1 MKLKRFLTG
10 VLSAVMALSVCAL
23 PALADDETII
33 KDPTDPKLTASTI
46 DKTQVGSITI
56 HKYGQVT
63 APNTN
68 DKKNGTGEADAK
80 VGSNK
85 NNQPLEGVEFTLY
98 RVKTTAEL
106 LKYYDAL
113 EGASVEEFTAG
124 DCFTNKNDSS
134 TWAESTLNNAYKD
147 KTSNGTDTNA
157 TVGKVNTA
165 KTNAE
170 GAAQF
175 KELPVGMYLVIETN
189 KVQSVTK
196 TVTPFLVSIPMTR
209 IGATESATTD
219 NNNLKQW
226 LYDVVVY
233 PKNSTAQGTVTL
245 VKQGKHGNA
254 VPENLG
260 GVMFKLFQYQGAD
273 GSGKY
278 VDITDK
284 LTNKTPVGTES
295 YVVTDSGNDL
305 GEITFENLPMG
316 KYYVQEYGYTGKG
329 SDKGY
334 IINTNGKYGFK
345 IDDNEHVAVQTETG
359 ETDWVREGDGFKA
372 NNENGATIT
381 ITNYKP
387 EFEKTVEPRTGTT
400 GDDKHQADYGIGDKV
415 PYTLT
420 IKVPENV
427 AKLNTFKVVDTTRK
441 DQLLHIDNDFTLT
454 ATDKNTVTQTLEK
467 DAYTKEI
474 TEGKDAEDKDTS
486 ILTVNFTPAKLAS
499 VAGGT
504 ITIKYYATLGAG
516 AVVAD
521 KGNLNT
527 AKLLYSRKTDTD
539 DSSETDNSKK
549 PYEITDEGVVY
560 TFMTSIEK
568 KGKGGS
574 YNDAPMPGVTFALY
588 RKVEAAE
595 WNNGDKVTIAGQE
608 YTRTGAV
615 TGDTAV
621 KLGLAT
627 DESETWVLIY
637 HDAEGRELEAATND
651 KGIVEYKGLPSGTYK
666 FIETKTLDNYNL
678 LTSPVDAK
686 LSLSY
691 TTTWK
696 DTSKYDENGNL
707 TNHKSETVEYKN
719 GNTVV
724 PNPNTVIQVVNRS
737 GFQLPVTGGFGT
749 LLFSGIGVLLVLAG
763 VAVLFSMKK
772 KNDRA

>member
-23 PALADDETII
+23 PAAAAEGETTVN
-33 KDPTDPKLTASTI
+33 DPTDPKLTASTI

-56 HKYGQVT
+56 HKYGQLKEGSN
-63 APNTN
+63 AE
-68 DKKNGTGEADAK
+68 NGTGEADAT
-80 VGSNK
+80 VATNPENK
-85 NNQPLEGVEFTLY
+85 PLEGVDFTLY
-98 RVKTTAEL
+98 RVKTTADL

-124 DCFTNKNDSS
+124 DCFTATDESKWSATTLKDTYTSDATGND
-134 TWAESTLNNAYKD
+134 TT
-147 KTSNGTDTNA
+147 A
-157 TVGKVNTA
+157 TVGKVRTA

-175 KELPVGMYLVIETN
+175 DNLPVGMYLVIETN

-209 IGATESATTD
+209 IGDTKSETTGD
-219 NNNLKQW
+219 NNLKQW

-245 VKQGKHGNA
+245 VKQGKHGDA
-254 VPENLG
+254 TPEKLG

-284 LTNKTPVGTES
+284 LTNKTTDG
-295 YVVTDSGNDL
+295 YVVTDSDTNL
-305 GEITFENLPMG
+305 GKITFSDLPMG

-345 IDDNEHVAVQTETG
+345 IDDQGKVAVQAETG
-359 ETDWVREGDGFKA
+359 ETDWVTEGDGFKA
-372 NNENGATIT
+372 NNDNGATIT

-387 EFEKTVEPRTGTT
+387 EFEKTVKPRTGTT
-400 GDDKHQADYGIGDKV
+400 STDNHQADYGIGDKV

-427 AKLNTFKVVDTTRK
+427 AKLHTFKVVDTTLK
-441 DQLLHIDNDFTLT
+441 DQLEHIPEDFTLT
-454 ATDKNTVTQTLEK
+454 ATDKDSGAQTLTEK

-474 TEGKDAEDKDTS
+474 TVGKDAEKKDTS

-504 ITIKYYATLGAG
+504 ITIRYYATLGAG

-539 DSSETDNSKK
+539 GSSETDKK

-568 KGKGGS
+568 TGKGGL
-574 YNDAPMPGVTFALY
+574 YNEKPMPNVTFALY
-588 RKVEAAE
+588 RKVEPAE
-595 WNNGDKVTIAGQE
+595 WNKDNKVTIAGQE
-608 YTRTGAV
+608 YTKEGAV
-615 TGDTAV
+615 PGVTAV
-621 KLGLAT
+621 KLGLAAT
-627 DESETWVLIY
+627 DKETWVQIC
-637 HDAEGRELEAATND
+637 HDATGSELEATTN
-651 KGIVEYKGLPSGTYK
+651 KNGIVEYKGLPSGTYK
-666 FIETKTLDNYNL
+666 FIETKTLDKYNL
-678 LTSPVDAK
+678 LTSPVDAN

-707 TNHKSETVEYKN
+707 TNHKSDTVEYKN
-719 GNTVV
+719 GDAVV
-724 PNPNTVIQVVNRS
+724 TNPNAVIQVVNRS
-737 GFQLPVTGGFGT
+737 GFTLPVTGGFGT

>member
-1 MKLKRFLTG
+1 MKLKRFFTG

-23 PALADDETII
+23 PAAADDATNVN
-33 KDPTDPKLTASTI
+33 DPTDLKLTASTI
-46 DKTQVGSITI
+46 DTTQKGSITI
-56 HKYGQVT
+56 HKYGRLEDPT
-63 APNTN
+63 AE
-68 DKKNGTGEADAK
+68 NGTGEVDTTVAA
-80 VGSNK
+80 NK
-85 NNQPLEGVEFTLY
+85 DNKPLEGVDFTLY
-98 RVKTTAEL
+98 RVKTTADL

-113 EGASVEEFTAG
+113 KGASVEEFTAG
-124 DCFTNKNDSS
+124 DCFTATN
-134 TWAESTLNNAYKD
+134 ESDWSATTLKPAYIKD
-147 KTSNGTDTNA
+147 ATGDDTNA
-157 TVGKVNTA
+157 PVGKVGTA

-175 KELPVGMYLVIETN
+175 NSLPVGMYLVIETN

-209 IGATESATTD
+209 IGDTASTG

-245 VKQGKHGNA
+245 VKQGKHGDTR
-254 VPENLG
+254 ENLA
-260 GVMFKLFQYQGAD
+260 GVMFKLFQYQDSKAD
-273 GSGKY
+273 Y

-295 YVVTDSGNDL
+295 YVVTASGTNL
-305 GEITFENLPMG
+305 GKITFSDLPMG
-316 KYYVQEYGYTGKG
+316 KYYVQEYGYTGAD

-334 IINTNGKYGFK
+334 IINTKGKYGFA
-345 IDDNEHVAVQTETG
+345 IDKDGKVSVQTETG
-359 ETDWVREGDGFKA
+359 EGETDWVTNGDGFEA
-372 NNENGATIT
+372 NNSNGTIT

-387 EFEKTVEPRTGTT
+387 EFEKTVESRTGTT
-400 GDDKHQADYGIGDKV
+400 STDEHQADYGIGDKV

-427 AKLNTFKVVDTTRK
+427 AKLHTFKVVDTTLE
-441 DQLLHIDNDFTLT
+441 DQLKHIPDEFKLT
-454 ATDKNTVTQTLEK
+454 ATDKDDSPQTLTEK

-474 TEGKDAEDKDTS
+474 TVGKDAENKDTS

-516 AVVAD
+516 AVVAEN
-521 KGNLNT
+521 GNLNT

-539 DSSETDNSKK
+539 DSSVTDNSKK

-560 TFMTSIEK
+560 TFKTSIEK

-574 YNDAPMPGVTFALY
+574 YDEAPMPGVTFALY
-588 RKVEAAE
+588 RKVEGAE
-595 WNNGDKVTIAGQE
+595 WNSEDKVTIAGQE
-608 YTRTGAV
+608 YTKEGAV
-615 TGDTAV
+615 PGATAV
-621 KLGLAT
+621 ELGLT
-627 DESETWVLIY
+627 TNKSETWVQIY
-637 HDAEGRELEAATND
+637 HDGKLEAATND
-651 KGIVEYKGLPSGTYK
+651 NGIVEYKGLPSGTYK
-666 FIETKTLDNYNL
+666 FIETKTLDKYNL
-678 LTSPVDAK
+678 LASPVDAK

-691 TTTWK
+691 TTKWK
-696 DTSKYDENGNL
+696 DTSKYDANGNL
-707 TNHKSETVEYKN
+707 TNHKSETVKYKN
-719 GNTVV
+719 GDAVV
-724 PNPNTVIQVVNRS
+724 PDPNAVIKVVNRS
-737 GFQLPVTGGFGT
+737 GFTLPVTGGFGT

>member
-1 MKLKRFLTG
+1 MKLKRFFTG

-23 PALADDETII
+23 PAAAAEGNAST
-33 KDPTDPKLTASTI
+33 TTPKTSTSTI
-46 DKTQVGSITI
+46 DTTQKGSITI
-56 HKYGQVT
+56 HKYGRLKEDP
-63 APNTN
+63 AA
-68 DKKNGTGEADAK
+68 KNGKGEVDTTVEA
-80 VGSNK
+80 NK
-85 NNQPLEGVEFTLY
+85 DNKPLEGVEFTLY
-98 RVKTTAEL
+98 RVKTTADL

-113 EGASVEEFTAG
+113 EGAFVEEFTAG
-124 DCFTNKNDSS
+124 DCFTATD
-134 TWAESTLNNAYKD
+134 ESDWSATKL
-147 KTSNGTDTNA
+147 KTDYTSEATGNGTDA
-157 TVGKVNTA
+157 PVGKVGTA
-165 KTNAE
+165 KTNEE

-175 KELPVGMYLVIETN
+175 NNLPVGMYLVIETN

-209 IGATESATTD
+209 IGDTELNATK

-245 VKQGKHGNA
+245 VKQGKHGDTR
-254 VPENLG
+254 ENLA
-260 GVMFKLFQYQGAD
+260 GVMFKLFQYQDSKAD
-273 GSGKY
+273 Y

-284 LTNKTPVGTES
+284 LTNTNKTPVGTES
-295 YVVTDSGNDL
+295 YVVTASGTNL
-305 GEITFENLPMG
+305 GKITFSDLPMG
-316 KYYVQEYGYTGKG
+316 KYYVQEYGYTGAD

-334 IINTNGKYGFK
+334 IINTKGKYGFA
-345 IDDNEHVAVQTETG
+345 IDKDGKVSVQTETG
-359 ETDWVREGDGFKA
+359 EGETDWVTDGDRFEA
-372 NNENGATIT
+372 NNSNGTIT

-387 EFEKTVEPRTGTT
+387 EFEKTVESRTGTT
-400 GDDKHQADYGIGDKV
+400 STDEHQADYGIGDKV

-427 AKLNTFKVVDTTRK
+427 AKLHTFKVVDTTLE
-441 DQLLHIDNDFTLT
+441 DQLKHIPDEFKLT
-454 ATDKNTVTQTLEK
+454 ATDKDDSPQTLTEK

-474 TEGKDAEDKDTS
+474 TVGKDAENKDTS

-516 AVVAD
+516 AVVAEN
-521 KGNLNT
+521 GNLNT
-527 AKLLYSRKTDTD
+527 AKLLYSRKTDTVD
-539 DSSETDNSKK
+539 GTGETDK

-574 YNDAPMPGVTFALY
+574 YDEAPMPGVTFALY
-588 RKVEAAE
+588 RKVEDAE
-595 WNNGDKVTIAGQE
+595 WNTNEKVTIAGQE
-608 YTRTGAV
+608 YTKKGAV
-615 TGDTAV
+615 PGTTAV

-627 DESETWVLIY
+627 NESETWVQIY
-637 HDAEGRELEAATND
+637 HDAKGSELEAATND
-651 KGIVEYKGLPSGTYK
+651 NGIVEYKGLPSGTYK
-666 FIETKTLDNYNL
+666 FIETKTLDKYNL

-696 DTSKYDENGNL
+696 DTSAYDGNGNL
-707 TNHKSETVEYKN
+707 TNHKSYTVKYEN
-719 GNTVV
+719 GNAEVK
-724 PNPNTVIQVVNRS
+724 NPNEAIKVVNRS
-737 GFQLPVTGGFGT
+737 GFTLPVTGGFGT

>member
-23 PALADDETII
+23 PAAAAEDATTVT
-33 KDPTDPKLTASTI
+33 DPTPPQLTASTI

-56 HKYGQVT
+56 HKYGQLKEGSN
-63 APNTN
+63 A
-68 DKKNGTGEADAK
+68 KNGTGEADAT
-80 VGSNK
+80 VATNPENK
-85 NNQPLEGVEFTLY
+85 PLEGVEFTLY
-98 RVKTTAEL
+98 RVKTTADL

-113 EGASVEEFTAG
+113 EGASVKEFTAG
-124 DCFTNKNDSS
+124 DCFTVTS
-134 TWAESTLNNAYKD
+134 ESDWSATTLEKAYTKEATGKGAD
-147 KTSNGTDTNA
+147 A
-157 TVGKVNTA
+157 TVGKVGPA

-175 KELPVGMYLVIETN
+175 NGLPVGMYLVIETN

-209 IGATESATTD
+209 IGDTEGDTNK

-245 VKQGKHGNA
+245 VKQGKHGNTI
-254 VPENLG
+254 ENLA
-260 GVMFKLFQYQGAD
+260 GVMFKLFQYQDSKAD
-273 GSGKY
+273 Y
-278 VDITDK
+278 VDITDNLQNK
-284 LTNKTPVGTES
+284 AMVDGEAYAVTASDTN
-295 YVVTDSGNDL
+295 L
-305 GEITFENLPMG
+305 GKITFSDLPMG
-316 KYYVQEYGYTGKG
+316 KYYVQEYGYTTNN
-329 SDKGY
+329 DKGY
-334 IINTNGKYGFK
+334 IINTKGKYGFA
-345 IDDNEHVAVQTETG
+345 IDKDGKVSVQTETG
-359 ETDWVREGDGFKA
+359 TGGTDWVTDGDGFEA
-372 NNENGATIT
+372 NNNNGATIT

-400 GDDKHQADYGIGDKV
+400 STDNHQADYGIGDKV

-427 AKLNTFKVVDTTRK
+427 AKLHTFKVVDTTLK
-441 DQLLHIDNDFTLT
+441 EQLEHHITEGFTLT
-454 ATDKNTVTQTLEK
+454 ATDKDSGAQTLTEK

-474 TEGKDAEDKDTS
+474 TVGKDAENKDTS

-516 AVVAD
+516 AVVAEN
-521 KGNLNT
+521 GNLNT
-527 AKLLYSRKTDTD
+527 AKLLYSRKTDTVD
-539 DSSETDNSKK
+539 GTGETDK

-568 KGKGGS
+568 QGKGGS
-574 YNDAPMPGVTFALY
+574 YNDKPMPNVTFALY
-588 RKVEAAE
+588 RKVEPAE
-595 WNNGDKVTIAGQE
+595 WNNGNKVTIAGQE
-608 YTRTGAV
+608 YTKEGAV
-615 TGDTAV
+615 PGATAV
-621 KLGLAT
+621 ELGLAAT
-627 DESETWVLIY
+627 ENETWVLIC
-637 HDAEGRELEAATND
+637 HDAKGRELEATTDD

-666 FIETKTLDNYNL
+666 FIETKTLDKYNL

-691 TTTWK
+691 TTKWK
-696 DTSKYDENGNL
+696 DTSKYDANGNL
-707 TNHKSETVEYKN
+707 TNHKSDTVTYEN
-719 GNTVV
+719 GN
-724 PNPNTVIQVVNRS
+724 PKAVIRVVNRS

-772 KNDRA
+772 KNDRT

>member
-23 PALADDETII
+23 PAAADDATIVN
-33 KDPTDPKLTASTI
+33 DPTDLKLTASTI
-46 DKTQVGSITI
+46 DTTQKGSITI
-56 HKYGQVT
+56 HKYGRLEDPT
-63 APNTN
+63 AE
-68 DKKNGTGEADAK
+68 NGKGEVDTTVAE
-80 VGSNK
+80 NK
-85 NNQPLEGVEFTLY
+85 DNKPLEGVDFTLY
-98 RVKTTAEL
+98 RVKTTADL

-113 EGASVEEFTAG
+113 EGASVDEFTAG
-124 DCFTNKNDSS
+124 DCFTATD
-134 TWAESTLNNAYKD
+134 ESNWSATTL
-147 KTSNGTDTNA
+147 KTGYTSDASGDDTNA
-157 TVGKVNTA
+157 SVGKVGTA

-175 KELPVGMYLVIETN
+175 NNLPVGMYLVIETN

-209 IGATESATTD
+209 IGDTASTG

-245 VKQGKHGNA
+245 VKQGKHGDTR
-254 VPENLG
+254 ENLA
-260 GVMFKLFQYQGAD
+260 GVMFKLFQYQDSKAD
-273 GSGKY
+273 Y

-284 LTNKTPVGTES
+284 LTNKTPVGTEN
-295 YVVTDSGNDL
+295 YVVTASGTNL
-305 GEITFENLPMG
+305 GKITFSDLPMG
-316 KYYVQEYGYTGKG
+316 KYYVQEYGYTGAD

-334 IINTNGKYGFK
+334 IINTKGKYGFA
-345 IDDNEHVAVQTETG
+345 IDKDGKVSVQTETG
-359 ETDWVREGDGFKA
+359 VDETDWVTNGDEFSAG
-372 NNENGATIT
+372 NGTIT

-387 EFEKTVEPRTGTT
+387 EFEKTVESRTGTT
-400 GDDKHQADYGIGDKV
+400 STDKHQADYGIGDKV
-415 PYTLT
+415 PYILT

-427 AKLNTFKVVDTTRK
+427 AKLHTFKVVDTTLK
-441 DQLLHIDNDFTLT
+441 DQLEHITKDFALT
-454 ATDKNTVTQTLEK
+454 ATDKDGREKTLTEGP
-467 DAYTKEI
+467 AYTKTI
-474 TEGKDAEDKDTS
+474 TADKDTNTS
-486 ILTVNFTPAKLAS
+486 ILTVDFTTTALTN

-504 ITIKYYATLGAG
+504 ITIKYYATLGTG
-516 AVVAD
+516 AVVAGN
-521 KGNLNT
+521 GNLNT
-527 AKLLYSRKTDTD
+527 AKLLYSRKTDTV
-539 DSSETDNSKK
+539 DSGETDNSKK

-574 YNDAPMPGVTFALY
+574 YEGKPMPGVTFALY
-588 RKVEAAE
+588 RKVEDAE

-608 YTRTGAV
+608 YTKKGAV
-615 TGDTAV
+615 PGATAV
-621 KLGLAT
+621 ELGLT
-627 DESETWVLIY
+627 TNKSETWVQIY
-637 HDAEGRELEAATND
+637 HDGKLEAATND
-651 KGIVEYKGLPSGTYK
+651 NGIVEYKGLPSGTYK
-666 FIETKTLDNYNL
+666 FIETKTLGKYNL

-696 DTSKYDENGNL
+696 DTSTYDANGNL
-707 TNHKSETVEYKN
+707 TNHKSDTVEYKN
-719 GNTVV
+719 GDDEVK
-724 PNPNTVIQVVNRS
+724 NPNEAIKVVNRS
-737 GFQLPVTGGFGT
+737 GFTLPVTGGFGT

>member
-23 PALADDETII
+23 PAAAADVETTVE
-33 KDPTDPKLTASTI
+33 DPTDPKLTASTI

-56 HKYGQVT
+56 HKYGQLEEDSS
-63 APNTN
+63 AN
-68 DKKNGTGEADAK
+68 DGTGEADVTVATNPE
-80 VGSNK
+80 NK
-85 NNQPLEGVEFTLY
+85 PLEGVEFTLY

-113 EGASVEEFTAG
+113 AGASVGEFTVG
-124 DCFTNKNDSS
+124 DCFTGTSESS
-134 TWAESTLNNAYKD
+134 WSAATLEKAYTKEATGD
-147 KTSNGTDTNA
+147 GIDA
-157 TVGKVNTA
+157 TVGKVGTA
-165 KTNAE
+165 KTNAK

-175 KELPVGMYLVIETN
+175 NGLPVGMYLVIETN

-209 IGATESATTD
+209 IGDTESEPTN

-245 VKQGKHGNA
+245 VKQGKHGDA
-254 VPENLG
+254 TPEKLG

-284 LTNKTPVGTES
+284 LTNKTTDG
-295 YVVTDSGNDL
+295 YVVTDSDTNL
-305 GEITFENLPMG
+305 GKITFSDLPMG

-345 IDDNEHVAVQTETG
+345 IDDQGKVAVQAETG
-359 ETDWVREGDGFKA
+359 ETDWVTESDGFKA
-372 NNENGATIT
+372 NNDNGATIT

-387 EFEKTVEPRTGTT
+387 EFEKTVKPRTGTIST
-400 GDDKHQADYGIGDKV
+400 DNHQADYGIGDKV

-427 AKLNTFKVVDTTRK
+427 AKLHTFKVVDTTLK

-454 ATDKNTVTQTLEK
+454 ATDKNNGTPTLEN

-474 TEGKDAEDKDTS
+474 TVGKDAEKKDTS

-504 ITIKYYATLGAG
+504 ITIRYYATLGAG
-516 AVVAD
+516 AVVAEN
-521 KGNLNT
+521 GNLNT
-527 AKLLYSRKTDTD
+527 AKLLYSRKTDTVD
-539 DSSETDNSKK
+539 GTGETDK

-574 YNDAPMPGVTFALY
+574 YNEKPMPGVTFALY
-588 RKVEAAE
+588 RKVEDAE

-608 YTRTGAV
+608 YTKKGAV
-615 TGDTAV
+615 PGATAV
-621 KLGLAT
+621 ELGLAAT
-627 DESETWVLIY
+627 ENETWVLIC
-637 HDAEGRELEAATND
+637 HDAKGRELEATTD
-651 KGIVEYKGLPSGTYK
+651 KNGIVEYKGLPSGTYK
-666 FIETKTLDNYNL
+666 FIETKTLDKYNL

-696 DTSKYDENGNL
+696 DISAYDENGNL
-707 TNHKSETVEYKN
+707 TNHKSGTVKYEN
-719 GNTVV
+719 GD
-724 PNPNTVIQVVNRS
+724 PKAVIQIVNRS

-772 KNDRA
+772 KNDRT